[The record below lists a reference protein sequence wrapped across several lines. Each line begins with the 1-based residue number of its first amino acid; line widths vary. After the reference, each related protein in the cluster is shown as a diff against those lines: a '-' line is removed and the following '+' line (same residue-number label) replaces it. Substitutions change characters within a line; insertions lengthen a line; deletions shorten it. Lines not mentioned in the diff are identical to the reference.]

1 MEGFLLAI
9 YLVIRAVVDFKALL
23 YSLQTHFR
31 SFLLL
36 SDNISKVAML
46 ILPIVAS
53 TRKERVWKKGR
64 PWRMNSNGGPLSQK
78 LSTLQT
84 KLVNKS

>member
-31 SFLLL
+31 SFTVVRQYFEGGNVNTSYSGL
-36 SDNISKVAML
+36 N
-46 ILPIVAS
+46 
-53 TRKERVWKKGR
+53 KKGASVEEGASVAHEFQWPPIIPKTR
-64 PWRMNSNGGPLSQK
+64 RSKQNW
-78 LSTLQT
+78 
-84 KLVNKS
+84 

>member
-31 SFLLL
+31 SFTVVGQYFEGANVNTSYSGL
-36 SDNISKVAML
+36 N
-46 ILPIVAS
+46 
-53 TRKERVWKKGR
+53 KKGASVEEGASVAHEFQW
-64 PWRMNSNGGPLSQK
+64 PPIIPK
-78 LSTLQT
+78 TLDAP
-84 KLVNKS
+84 NKTGE